1 MSKPKVATHTYSA
14 DGTTLVVGV
23 DEYWPSGLV
32 TDDIGE
38 WVMLSV
44 VKKADLVGI
53 TNLTS
58 QLRSKL
64 PSNSIS
70 FLAHSTADPRSAVE
84 QGTKALNSIESDVL
98 NSYLISSMVDEE
110 WGRWTPSS
118 EVLFDVKLVINH
130 NTYFYDIDSGRIVVT
145 DGYMV
150 HTLAYTMQFSFLP
163 ARTNMIDW
171 VLARYSDMNDEVWI
185 WEDFE
190 SRYYKNDA
198 QPLNTSEMRAIA
210 LRTNWAENNSRNRTY
225 DAQYTIGGALYL
237 IDMEHE
243 EVLTADEKQVSSLTK
258 EEVAYLRSVLEAE

>member
-1 MSKPKVATHTYSA
+1 
-14 DGTTLVVGV
+14 
-23 DEYWPSGLV
+23 
-32 TDDIGE
+32 
-38 WVMLSV
+38 
-44 VKKADLVGI
+44 
-53 TNLTS
+53 
-58 QLRSKL
+58 
-64 PSNSIS
+64 
-70 FLAHSTADPRSAVE
+70 
-84 QGTKALNSIESDVL
+84 
-98 NSYLISSMVDEE
+98 MVDEE

-150 HTLAYTMQFSFLP
+150 HTLAYTMQFSYLP

-237 IDMEHE
+237 IDLEHE
-243 EVLTADEKQVSSLTK
+243 EVLTADEKQVSPLTK